1 MKTFSLK
8 RNLIALTFLLAA
20 VFTCASTALAAP
32 KIEWSPSELQFI
44 FAGGA
49 GGPLFATFTSSEPLD
64 QVSFE
69 VVPSI
74 SDFVTVEPASLS
86 NVPAGV
92 PQTIVLNFTL
102 PPGTEPGTYE
112 GVLHVRSGKRVIP
125 RNLKITIIVGEN
137 QDRLLLGT
145 DMPTTNT
152 DAEVAVTNFQTVA
165 QQFTLTSPVHLSSI
179 NLQMS
184 GFGVDQFT
192 VRITNAIGPNTTQ
205 ANVLFET
212 NATFPNTGGGINGAT
227 VSVPTDL
234 NLAPGTYFIVLSS
247 TQNNVLQGWL
257 ASNVSLAS
265 TVGSV
270 GAKFF
275 TFSSGANP
283 AFPPAGFFSP
293 IEPRPQAFQLFGSG

>member
-1 MKTFSLK
+1 MKIFSLK
-8 RNLIALTFLLAA
+8 RNFIALTFLFAA
-20 VFTCASTALAAP
+20 VFTSTSTTLAAP

-64 QVSFE
+64 QVTFE
-69 VVPSI
+69 VVPAL
-74 SDFVTVEPASLS
+74 SDFVTIQPTTLQ

-92 PQTIVLNFTL
+92 PQTIVLNFSL
-102 PPGTEPGTYE
+102 PPGTEPGTFG
-112 GVLHVRSGKRVIP
+112 GVLLVRSGKRVIP
-125 RNLKITIIVGEN
+125 QPLKITIIVEEN

-192 VRITNAIGPNTTQ
+192 VWVTNAIGQNTTQ
-205 ANVLFET
+205 ANVLFQT

-234 NLAPGTYFIVLSS
+234 DLAPGTYFIVLSS

-257 ASNVSLAS
+257 ASNVELAS
-265 TVGSV
+265 TVGEV

-283 AFPPAGFFSP
+283 AFPPAGAFSS